1 MKLQRALAHSPPYRG
16 LGMVMAGKEDVTSY
30 LSRNPSETPQW
41 GLRNQPNRVPTT
53 PSVPG
58 SVGLCP
64 AGYVSAH
71 LPRHGEL
78 RDLPA

>member
-1 MKLQRALAHSPPYRG
+1 MSH
-16 LGMVMAGKEDVTSY
+16 

-41 GLRNQPNRVPTT
+41 ELRNQLNHLPTT
-53 PSVPG
+53 LRVPG
-58 SVGLCP
+58 SAGLCP

-78 RDLPA
+78 RDFPA